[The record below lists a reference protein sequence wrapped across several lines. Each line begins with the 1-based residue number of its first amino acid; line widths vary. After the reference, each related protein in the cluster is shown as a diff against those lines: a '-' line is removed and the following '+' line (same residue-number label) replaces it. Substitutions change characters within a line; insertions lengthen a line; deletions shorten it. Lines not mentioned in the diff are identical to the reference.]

1 MTVLNKYRYATNY
14 ILDMGNQAMPEFQD
28 KRVEVEQKSS
38 ESENDDDFWKRV
50 SILLYKLQI
59 AAE

>member
-1 MTVLNKYRYATNY
+1 
-14 ILDMGNQAMPEFQD
+14 MGDQAMPEFQD

-50 SILLYKLQI
+50 SILLDCLQL
-59 AAE
+59 AAK